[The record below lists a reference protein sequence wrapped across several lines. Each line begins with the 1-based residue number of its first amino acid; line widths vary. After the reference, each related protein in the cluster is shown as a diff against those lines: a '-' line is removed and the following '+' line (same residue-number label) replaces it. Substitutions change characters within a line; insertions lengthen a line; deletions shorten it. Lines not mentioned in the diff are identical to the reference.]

1 MSLRVFIS
9 EQQQQ
14 QQEKKKNYL
23 RKTDLFT
30 LLLLPSNAL
39 CARACVCER
48 KSADVRVFFFGI
60 FLKIFPETLNPKF
73 LIQKVG

>member
-1 MSLRVFIS
+1 VSLRVFIS

-14 QQEKKKNYL
+14 QQEKKKNYH

-39 CARACVCER
+39 CARVRACASVKVQTC
-48 KSADVRVFFFGI
+48 VFFFRD
-60 FLKIFPETLNPKF
+60 FFENFSLNPKP
-73 LIQKVG
+73 